1 MGAKKLTPAS
11 RNSGNSSDQNRLLG
25 WDSLSAKWIEGK
37 ANEKILHLVDGMY
50 LAVLNQLIW
59 VVDATAT
66 DAAFEIVIE
75 LVSGMSILIQ
85 QSVLR

>member
-1 MGAKKLTPAS
+1 MDVEKLQGLQPSETAGTLVAKTVC
-11 RNSGNSSDQNRLLG
+11 

>member
-1 MGAKKLTPAS
+1 
-11 RNSGNSSDQNRLLG
+11 
-25 WDSLSAKWIEGK
+25 
-37 ANEKILHLVDGMY
+37 MY

-59 VVDATAT
+59 VVDATAP

>member
-1 MGAKKLTPAS
+1 M
-11 RNSGNSSDQNRLLG
+11 
-25 WDSLSAKWIEGK
+25 
-37 ANEKILHLVDGMY
+37 HLVDGMY

>member
-1 MGAKKLTPAS
+1 
-11 RNSGNSSDQNRLLG
+11 
-25 WDSLSAKWIEGK
+25 
-37 ANEKILHLVDGMY
+37 MY

-85 QSVLR
+85 QCSGLICSVTLIVSTLKQYV

>member
-1 MGAKKLTPAS
+1 
-11 RNSGNSSDQNRLLG
+11 
-25 WDSLSAKWIEGK
+25 
-37 ANEKILHLVDGMY
+37 MY

-59 VVDATAT
+59 VVVDATAT